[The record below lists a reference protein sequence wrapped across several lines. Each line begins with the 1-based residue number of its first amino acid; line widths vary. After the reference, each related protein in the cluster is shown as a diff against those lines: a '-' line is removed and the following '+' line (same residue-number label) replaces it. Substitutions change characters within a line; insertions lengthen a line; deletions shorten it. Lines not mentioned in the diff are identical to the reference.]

1 MPNFPSKVRTK
12 CAGVPGERTIHC
24 LMKYAVQR
32 QLDNERCEHA
42 LSTLLREADVASD
55 WKVDPILH
63 ENWFVDSTHHKS
75 C

>member
-1 MPNFPSKVRTK
+1 
-12 CAGVPGERTIHC
+12 
-24 LMKYAVQR
+24 MKYAVQR

-63 ENWFVDSTHHKS
+63 ENWFVDSTYHKS